1 MNLDAFRDVIADP
14 ARAALL
20 SDFDGSLSMIV
31 DHPDDAVP
39 AAGVVGLLERLVAH
53 FGRVGIV
60 SGRPVEFLRRVLPV
74 DGLELVGQYGLERW
88 VDGGIVVDTRVAAFT
103 DAIATVADAADA
115 ELPGVFVERKGQAA
129 VTLHWRMNPE
139 LGEGALAW
147 ARQAAGVHGLTEYP
161 TKMALELRPPVAV
174 DKGSAVTALATG
186 SRTALFAG
194 DDHGDLSA
202 FAALDQMCA
211 AGILD
216 AAVRVGVRSEEA
228 PAELVARA
236 DLVVDG
242 PAGLVGLLTELVD
255 AVTARG

>member
-1 MNLDAFRDVIADP
+1 MNLDALRDVIADP

-88 VDGGIVVDTRVAAFT
+88 VDGGIVVDARVEAYT

-139 LGEGALAW
+139 LGEGAVAW

-174 DKGSAVTALATG
+174 DKGTAVTALATG

-202 FAALDQMCA
+202 FAALDQMCD
-211 AGILD
+211 AGTLD
-216 AAVRVGVRSEEA
+216 AAVRVGVRSVEA